1 MILGKLKSRKS
12 KHVTVVRNH
21 ILDLHK
27 QLAKESLKLSA
38 LEGKELKLKVKQI
51 KSIGSRMKQYRKYLN
66 LVLL

>member
-1 MILGKLKSRKS
+1 MILGKLISRKS

-27 QLAKESLKLSA
+27 QLAKESLKLSE